1 MIVTEKFKLT
11 SKKLFKILLTSYLRR
26 RWWQVIWLWALV
38 VYLLLRE
45 NATFFDYF
53 IVVALFLLQ
62 GIIIYQLWSFATSKY
77 EALLQE
83 RYFEMDADKIVGITS
98 NGMQSIIENRCF
110 FKYTK
115 TSKYYLLYTNRT
127 DFIYLPISSFKSTE
141 DKEWFERE
149 VILKIS
155 F

>member
-1 MIVTEKFKLT
+1 MIVTDKIKLT
-11 SKKLFKILLTSYLRR
+11 SKELFKILLTNYLRR

-38 VYLLLRE
+38 VFLLLRE

-53 IVVALFLLQ
+53 IILALILLQ
-62 GIIIYQLWSFATSKY
+62 GVIIYQLWSFATSKY
-77 EALLQE
+77 ETLLQD
-83 RYFEMDADKIVGITS
+83 RYFEMDVDKIVEITS
-98 NGMQSIIENRCF
+98 NGEPSIYENRYF

-127 DFIYLPISSFKSTE
+127 DFIYLPICSFKSTD

-149 VILKIS
+149 IIMKIKY
-155 F
+155 